1 MMMIAF
7 IIYKKGLVSL
17 LEGLFA
23 HIHLDYWFRC
33 YSRLLLS
40 FVVARKMIWKK
51 IKRQLVQRS
60 NCSPTYTYTC
70 TSYTVRYM
78 CMLSLQWVSIW
89 ISSGLSRCPSR
100 HLGSHP
106 STPRTMCVCVHT
118 HAHTTRTCT
127 WTPCQKLG
135 DTSTRPNK
143 SLTLETSANLVENL
157 SCFNAITSPRPSL
170 KV

>member
-70 TSYTVRYM
+70 TSYTVCYM
-78 CMLSLQWVSIW
+78 CMLSLQWISMW
-89 ISSGLSRCPSR
+89 ISSGLSRCPSCPDTWAHIR
-100 HLGSHP
+100 VPHVQ
-106 STPRTMCVCVHT
+106 CVCECILTHTQHISVHEPPVKN
-118 HAHTTRTCT
+118 
-127 WTPCQKLG
+127 WE
-135 DTSTRPNK
+135 
-143 SLTLETSANLVENL
+143 TLPLAQTNL
-157 SCFNAITSPRPSL
+157 SRWKRAPT
-170 KV
+170 